1 LLNNSYVY
9 QLINGHKEDQINCGS
24 LLSANEE
31 VCKKLILTL
40 ELHDGGKQD
49 FLDQGEVS
57 SKHS

>member
-1 LLNNSYVY
+1 MGTRRIR
-9 QLINGHKEDQINCGS
+9 LIADLYYLQMKRS
-24 LLSANEE
+24 
-31 VCKKLILTL
+31 VKKLILTL